1 MRLCHREK
9 YSRRNQTKRTG
20 ILSRRNCSSRTIL
33 ARPNRRA
40 ARLGADQPLDG
51 RRGPAVTMVAAWT
64 ALYRRCSARHVAY
77 RRGGNQSR
85 DSGRGCNGEHNRPKT
100 FEKQSRRK
108 RASRRPATEKFP
120 DSGHAGTSN
129 RHSKQCHPAGPW
141 QRKTVDPSVASEAAS
156 PLANSATDS
165 CARNW
170 GRVPSRAREDFRS
183 SNCGQRGINPCSFL
197 NHRRADGELASDL
210 SRWHNQNAQ
219 KTQLE
224 IQLPWFLGTKYIPE
238 SWMQFKCCKIIVLD
252 RVGAHFGAAA
262 ACSCPRSFL
271 SAVRSHRLVDCP

>member
-100 FEKQSRRK
+100 FAKKSRRK

-120 DSGHAGTSN
+120 DSGHAATSN
-129 RHSKQCHPAGPW
+129 PCTEQCYPAGPW
-141 QRKTVDPSVASEAAS
+141 RPKTVDPSVASEAAP
-156 PLANSATDS
+156 PLANSAADS
-165 CARNW
+165 CPRN
-170 GRVPSRAREDFRS
+170 RNRLPSRAREDSRS

-197 NHRRADGELASDL
+197 NHRRADGELTPTCPDGIPRMPKRL
-210 SRWHNQNAQ
+210 SWRSSCLGFSGPNMFQ
-219 KTQLE
+219 KAGCSLNVARSSCWTELE
-224 IQLPWFLGTKYIPE
+224 LISALPLP
-238 SWMQFKCCKIIVLD
+238 VAVHD
-252 RVGAHFGAAA
+252 RF
-262 ACSCPRSFL
+262 
-271 SAVRSHRLVDCP
+271 

>member
-1 MRLCHREK
+1 MRLRHRQGH
-9 YSRRNQTKRTG
+9 SRRNQTKRTG

-33 ARPNRRA
+33 ARPGRRA

-51 RRGPAVTMVAAWT
+51 RRGPAVTMVAART
-64 ALYRRCSARHVAY
+64 ALYRGCSARHVAY
-77 RRGGNQSR
+77 WRGRNQSR
-85 DSGRGCNGEHNRPKT
+85 NSGRGSNGEHSRPKT
-100 FEKQSRRK
+100 LAKNSLRK
-108 RASRRPATEKFP
+108 RALRRPATEEFP
-120 DSGHAGTSN
+120 DSGHAATSN
-129 RHSKQCHPAGPW
+129 PCTEQCHPAGPW

-170 GRVPSRAREDFRS
+170 GRVPSRAREDSRS

-197 NHRRADGELASDL
+197 NHGRADGELASDL

-238 SWMQFKCCKIIVLD
+238 KLD
-252 RVGAHFGAAA
+252 
-262 ACSCPRSFL
+262 
-271 SAVRSHRLVDCP
+271 AV